1 MKTLQDSRDDWA
13 SAIQGDGG
21 YCPCCDRWGKIYPRH
36 FNSSMARALIW
47 LVRRGGTWTDVP
59 NTAPKWLTRT
69 NQLPTLRWWG
79 LIERRESDDPKVK
92 HSGMWRP
99 TSRGVDFAHGL
110 ITIPQT
116 VFTYNAEVMHFGE
129 EDMRI
134 GDAFET
140 HFDYEKVMLPVSRP
154 QLGLWGET

>member
-1 MKTLQDSRDDWA
+1 MMKTLQDSRDDWA

-36 FNSSMARALIW
+36 FNSS
-47 LVRRGGTWTDVP
+47 
-59 NTAPKWLTRT
+59 
-69 NQLPTLRWWG
+69 
-79 LIERRESDDPKVK
+79 DDPKVK
-92 HSGMWRP
+92 HSGMWRA

-140 HFDYEKVMLPVSRP
+140 HFDYAKVMLPVSRP